1 MIGAESDREIAMVRY
16 ISTPDAPKPFSRY
29 SQAVEVAAGSRLV
42 HVSGQVGVRMD
53 GSLPETEEGEHEQ
66 AWANVLAILASER
79 LGVRDIVEVTAYV
92 TSQEGVK
99 IYREVRERMMEGA
112 APASTL
118 LVISG
123 LADPKWRVE
132 IQVVAAAQAT

>member
-1 MIGAESDREIAMVRY
+1 MVRY

-42 HVSGQVGVRMD
+42 HVSGQVGARMD

-66 AWANVLAILASER
+66 AWANVLAILASQG
-79 LGVRDIVEVTAYV
+79 LGARDIVEVTAYV
-92 TSQEGVK
+92 TSQEGVN
-99 IYREVRERMMEGA
+99 IYRKMRDRMLEGA
-112 APASTL
+112 EPASTL

-123 LADPKWRVE
+123 LADPKCRVE
-132 IQVVAAAQAT
+132 IQVVAAAADDTRAR